1 MSGRGDESGLD
12 ASVII
17 PTHNRPQELQALLDS
32 LSRQA
37 NIEGIRWE
45 TIVVDDGSAD
55 PVKACMESYLT
66 HWMVSPLRSLSVPKQ
81 DSVSRVRNLGVAHSR
96 GAVLL
101 FLDDDLV
108 LHECALAET
117 LHVHKAYPEIQ
128 VLNGL
133 LKKVRDDF
141 YSEFW
146 HYYYHA
152 MFNQS
157 LESPYP
163 VRRVSGGLFSI
174 KRTLLEKIFPLFDE
188 SLPSRED
195 LDLYLRLQ
203 ESRIVVYKDDRII
216 AYHDFRR
223 GLGSL
228 IRQRIWYERGET
240 ALRQK
245 YGSARLKDF
254 YRCDPR
260 VPRKWKFLPLNL
272 VLVLARCG
280 WRLRLQAA
288 RL

>member
-1 MSGRGDESGLD
+1 M
-12 ASVII
+12 II
-17 PTHNRPQELQALLDS
+17 PTRNRPQQLRALLDS

-37 NIEGIRWE
+37 NIEGILWE
-45 TIVVDDGSAD
+45 TIVVDDGSTNA
-55 PVKACMESYLT
+55 VKACIEGSLKQWKT
-66 HWMVSPLRSLSVPKQ
+66 SPLNFFPLPKQ
-81 DSVSRVRNLGVAHSR
+81 NSVSRVRNLGVAHSQGR
-96 GAVLL
+96 VVL

-108 LHECALAET
+108 LHECVLAET
-117 LHVHKAYPEIQ
+117 LHVHELHPEIY

-152 MFNQS
+152 IFNQS
-157 LESPYP
+157 WGNPYP
-163 VRRVSGGLFSI
+163 VRRVSGGFFSI

-203 ESRIVVYKDDRII
+203 ESRIAVYKDDRII
-216 AYHDFRR
+216 ACHDFRR

-228 IRQRIWYERGET
+228 IKQRIWYEKGEA

-245 YGSARLKDF
+245 YGSARLKNF
-254 YRCDPR
+254 YGQDPQ
-260 VPRKWKFLPLNL
+260 VPRGWKFLPVNL
-272 VLVLARCG
+272 LLFLVRI
-280 WRLRLQAA
+280 WVRLRMRSA
-288 RL
+288 RF